1 MDLEIVKQ
9 KHEIIKSTGRIPMS
23 LMPTTREES
32 VMICNEYPV
41 EFYATL
47 KPVKVEECI
56 NSPVCTLGAFRR
68 ATSND
73 DMGDMT
79 VRAFV
84 LIMLTDC
91 VSFFN
96 IGKTMTEVQLAQT
109 AEMIIDDYGFLK
121 IDDFKLMFTY
131 AKKGYYGA
139 MYDCIDGNVILRWIE
154 VYLKERMNV
163 GESISSL
170 DHDKVR
176 SNEREAPSFME
187 IAMKYRLK

>member
-1 MDLEIVKQ
+1 MNLEIFKE
-9 KHEIIKSTGRIPMS
+9 KHDIIKSSGRIPMS
-23 LMPTTREES
+23 LMPMTKEES

-47 KPVKVEECI
+47 KPANVAECI
-56 NSPVCTLGAFRR
+56 NSPICTLGAFKR

-91 VSFFN
+91 ISFFN
-96 IGKTMTEVQLAQT
+96 IGKTMTEPQLAQT

-121 IDDFKLMFTY
+121 IDDFKLLFTY

-154 VYLKERMNV
+154 SYLTDRMTT
-163 GESISSL
+163 GSSMSDL
-170 DHDKVR
+170 EHDKIR

-187 IAMKYRLK
+187 IEMKHKK